1 MLLACHVY
9 LLILAAE
16 YEIRRGL
23 QRNLSVNYNIV
34 MATDVVQGDLS
45 SPADSGTKEKFII
58 QLPTGGQHPGTPL
71 PTLFNFK
78 PSID

>member
-9 LLILAAE
+9 LSILAVE
-16 YEIRRGL
+16 YEIRRGF

-58 QLPTGGQHPGTPL
+58 QLPTGEQYPGTSL
-71 PTLFNFK
+71 LTLFNSN